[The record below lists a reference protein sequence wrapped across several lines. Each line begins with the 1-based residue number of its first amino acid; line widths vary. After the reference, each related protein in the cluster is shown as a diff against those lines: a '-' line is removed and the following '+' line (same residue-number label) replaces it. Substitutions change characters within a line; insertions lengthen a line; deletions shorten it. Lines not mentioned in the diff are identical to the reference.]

1 MMYQSGLEKYEGME
15 EAVGYKK
22 RAYRMAKV
30 TAVANGRPYLTFNG
44 EQKQSGKPYKYLASY
59 APVQGDYVL
68 VAVVSGTHVILG
80 KVV

>member
-15 EAVGYKK
+15 EAVGDKK
-22 RAYRMAKV
+22 ASYRMAKV
-30 TAVANGRPYLTFNG
+30 TAVTNGRPYITFNG
-44 EQKQSGKPYKYLASY
+44 ELKQSGKPYKYLASY
-59 APVQGDYVL
+59 TPAQGDYVL